1 MASTEYVCEYCGRR
15 APALDDDAILDWRGG
30 ELVRSGETDPALL
43 SLVCPD
49 CQREEREEGAGD

>member
-1 MASTEYVCEYCGRR
+1 
-15 APALDDDAILDWRGG
+15 LDDDAILDWRGG
-30 ELVRSGETDPALL
+30 ELARSGETDPALL